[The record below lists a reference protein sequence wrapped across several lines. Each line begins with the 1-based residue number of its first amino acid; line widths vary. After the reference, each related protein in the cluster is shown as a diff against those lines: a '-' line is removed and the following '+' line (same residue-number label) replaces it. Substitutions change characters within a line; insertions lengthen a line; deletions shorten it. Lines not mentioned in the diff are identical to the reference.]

1 MDENGI
7 ASKISAIVINEY
19 KKLKVSSKPITRSNG
34 VKEWTVLAGI
44 VAYNLSTEEYHPISI
59 TTGVKAT
66 PDSELSRSC
75 GKMIHDGHAEILALR
90 SFNTVLLH
98 EIRNIQQG
106 SCSKFISKSD
116 EEGIYSWNKELKIA
130 LYISKLP
137 CGDASMDTIKDSTDP
152 DAKFPIMDDDPY
164 QFIDPTNTTIL
175 RGRLN
180 FKRRKVVRTKPGRF
194 DSNITLSK
202 SCSDKLFSKQI
213 MSVLNSLTWS
223 LFDHPIY
230 IRYIIVPNLSAET
243 QEILNKQFANRIK
256 NLGIPISTFR
266 FITCNEQFPDDNVD
280 SLMEPSS
287 LNGIKLIFGPNQNI
301 EQSILNGVKNG
312 FYSKGKKPLRKNCES
327 SISRYAQWQVFKMIE
342 GISTTASPY
351 LSFKASQTSRND
363 LKERLRSKMSPDGWI
378 STSKD
383 NCL

>member
-98 EIRNIQQG
+98 EIKNIQQG
-106 SCSKFISKSD
+106 TCSKLISKSD

-327 SISRYAQWQVFKMIE
+327 SISRYAQ
-342 GISTTASPY
+342 
-351 LSFKASQTSRND
+351 
-363 LKERLRSKMSPDGWI
+363 
-378 STSKD
+378 
-383 NCL
+383 